1 MANIP
6 LANIPNA
13 PQTGNSAV
21 MTDPSAIRPPNFRR
35 GGAMIA
41 EGVNMLRQEKLPAA
55 AFDAGGMG
63 AGLESLGNAG
73 SNAASAFGDFAV
85 RLGRANDEAQ
95 LAELDAIKTDL
106 LTRFEEDTL
115 TKPADQWGDVWAK
128 YDAQL
133 ADKASKLPMSSPLS
147 ASKRDMA
154 VKSLRMQTA
163 AEVRGRVNKARVE
176 GYRQSM
182 QNYIDRA
189 VNQGRYEDAMSG
201 FKRGAVA
208 GLWTDEV
215 AEEGMIKIEEDQKV
229 NTMTAAIQ
237 QNPAQWRGELAKY
250 QKEGKNPHGLRPE
263 QVLQFRRMAEGTHAQ
278 LLDDLNNEMIDRLET
293 GSAAI
298 TNDQIEEFYK
308 RPEVDAP
315 RELINKLKEYRGFKY
330 ADTPEGQAE
339 QATKFSDL
347 WQKIFS
353 YNAEKDISMADPDT
367 HKREY
372 QRLISEIVTTAPEG
386 QRKPFM
392 DTLDGMVSQANQG
405 QKSRTDEI
413 TKNLINQT
421 SKLAEWGQFG
431 DAGKWKKEQRG
442 DVTVTKPQDVNAWL
456 NVQTKREKAINEIR
470 SMMRENPDLTIE
482 QAQER
487 FKGIVEPYL
496 DPAAS
501 FMNKPEE
508 EDGWWK
514 SIMDVATWADFAMN
528 PTANNPNVMAAG
540 VSWGSRSLTEGIVD
554 ADEPLPP
561 VQGMPPEPASAP
573 ANFSVSSLPPA
584 KQPIAGQIASMAEA
598 EGLGQYTPHLMLLV
612 AQESNFNPDQTI
624 STSSA
629 RGLFQLL
636 NADRQRY
643 GSDSSLD
650 GQIRAG
656 LAKTKENITA
666 ARRALGRDPD
676 PFELYVV
683 HYQGIGA
690 GPAIL
695 KNPDGDFR
703 ATLNATGGKG
713 HAARV
718 MKANPWLVRDNI
730 QTNQDFIDWVRKRLS
745 KKAADL
751 GMA

>member
-6 LANIPNA
+6 LVQIPNA
-13 PQTGNSAV
+13 PQTGSTAV
-21 MTDPSAIRPPNFRR
+21 PLPVGAIRTPDVELM
-35 GGAMIA
+35 GMIDDA
-41 EGVNMLRQEKLPAA
+41 SYMAVGRAYENLGDAGQQAANVLGDFSLSMARASDEANLAA
-55 AFDAGGMG
+55 AD
-63 AGLESLGNAG
+63 
-73 SNAASAFGDFAV
+73 
-85 RLGRANDEAQ
+85 R
-95 LAELDAIKTDL
+95 IKTDMVSK
-106 LTRFEEDTL
+106 FDVEVA
-115 TKPADQWGDVWAK
+115 TKPESEWNAIWENNYAPKLRDQVSSLKMTTRDGLNRRDTWLANTENGIK
-128 YDAQL
+128 AQVFT
-133 ADKASKLPMSSPLS
+133 S
-147 ASKRDMA
+147 A
-154 VKSLRMQTA
+154 
-163 AEVRGRVNKARVE
+163 NKAMIGRATQEKKNQIQRAKVE
-176 GYRQSM
+176 GRW
-182 QNYIDRA
+182 
-189 VNQGRYEDAMSG
+189 EDAMAG
-201 FKRGAVA
+201 WRRGAEV
-208 GLWTDEV
+208 GLWTGEY
-215 AEEGMIKIEEDQKV
+215 AESEIIGIEEEQRV
-229 NTMTAAIQ
+229 NTMTNAIQ
-237 QNPAQWRGELAKY
+237 QNPAYWSGELAKN
-250 QKEGKNPHGLRPE
+250 QKEGKNPYKLRPE
-263 QVLQFRRMAEGTHAQ
+263 QVLQFRRMAEGVHGQ
-278 LLDDLNNEMIDRLET
+278 LLDDLNNEMLNRLET
-293 GSAAI
+293 ESAAM
-298 TNDQIEEFYK
+298 TNDQIEEFYN
-308 RPEVDAP
+308 RPDIRAP
-315 RELINKLKEYRGFKY
+315 RELINKMKEYRGFKY

-413 TKNLINQT
+413 TRNLINQT

-431 DAGKWKKEQRG
+431 DAGKWKKEERG

-470 SMMRENPDLTIE
+470 GMMRENPDLTIE

-501 FMNKPEE
+501 FMNPPQEQ
-508 EDGWWK
+508 
-514 SIMDVATWADFAMN
+514 TWGEWFDSWFGAVVS
-528 PTANNPNVMAAG
+528 PVTSPNVMTAG
-540 VSWGSRSLTEGIVD
+540 LGFRGFGGSPMDGLQD
-554 ADEPLPP
+554 ADQPLPP
-561 VQGMPPEPASAP
+561 VQGMPPAP
-573 ANFSVSSLPPA
+573 SSENFSVSNLPPA

-636 NADRQRY
+636 NADRKRF

-656 LAKTKENITA
+656 LAKTKENINA

-695 KNPDGDFR
+695 KNPEGDFR
-703 ATLNATGGKG
+703 QTLDATGGKG
-713 HAARV
+713 HAAEV

-730 QTNQDFIDWVRKRLS
+730 QTNQDFIEWVRKRLS
-745 KKAADL
+745 KKAAAL

>member
-6 LANIPNA
+6 IAQVPNA
-13 PQTGNSAV
+13 PQTGSNAV
-21 MTDPSAIRPPNFRR
+21 PLPVGAIRTPNIEYAGVVEDASYMAIGRAYENL
-35 GGAMIA
+35 GAA
-41 EGVNMLRQEKLPAA
+41 GQQAA
-55 AFDAGGMG
+55 NV
-63 AGLESLGNAG
+63 L
-73 SNAASAFGDFAV
+73 GDFGLSMA
-85 RLGRANDEAQ
+85 RASDEAN
-95 LAELDAIKTDL
+95 LAKADSIKTDL
-106 LTRFEEDTL
+106 LSKYYTETQRMPE
-115 TKPADQWGDVWAK
+115 DQWQSHWQSK
-128 YDAQL
+128 YQDRL
-133 ADKASKLPMSSPLS
+133 ASEVGGMKMTTRDGANRRDIWLQTTQTAVS
-147 ASKRDMA
+147 ADIY
-154 VKSLRMQTA
+154 VKS
-163 AEVRGRVNKARVE
+163 NKAMI
-176 GYRQSM
+176 G
-182 QNYIDRA
+182 RA
-189 VNQGRYEDAMSG
+189 TQEKKNQIERAELDGRWEDAMAG
-201 FKRGAVA
+201 YRRGAEV
-208 GLWTDEV
+208 GLWTPEE
-215 AEEGMIKIEEDQKV
+215 AEAGIIKIEENQKV
-229 NTMTAAIQ
+229 NTMTNVIQ
-237 QNPAQWRGELAKY
+237 QNPAQWREELAKY

-278 LLDDLNNEMIDRLET
+278 LLDDLNNEMLNRLET
-293 GSAAI
+293 ESVAI
-298 TNDQIEEFYK
+298 TDEDIEKFYT
-308 RPEVDAP
+308 RPDIDAP
-315 RELINKLKEYRGFKY
+315 RELINKMIEYRGFKY
-330 ADTPEGQAE
+330 ADTPEGQAD

-392 DTLDGMVSQANQG
+392 DTLDGMVSKANQG

-413 TKNLINQT
+413 TRNLINQA
-421 SKLAEWGQFG
+421 SSLAKWGQFG

-470 SMMRENPDLTIE
+470 GMMRENPDLTID

-508 EDGWWK
+508 EDSWWK
-514 SIMDVATWADFAMN
+514 SLFDVATW
-528 PTANNPNVMAAG
+528 NNFVMGPDRGPNVMTAG
-540 VSWGSRSLTEGIVD
+540 LGFRGFGGSLTDGLRD

-561 VQGMPPEPASAP
+561 VQGMPPQGAATP
-573 ANFSVSSLPPA
+573 VSLPPD
-584 KQPIAGQIASMAEA
+584 KQPYADQIANMAAA
-598 EGLGQYTPHLMLLV
+598 EGLGDFTPHLMLLV
-612 AQESNFNPDQTI
+612 AQESDFNPNQTI
-624 STSSA
+624 GTSSA

-636 NADRQRY
+636 NADRKKF
-643 GSDSSLD
+643 GADSSVD

-656 LAKTKENITA
+656 LAKTKENINA

-676 PFELYVV
+676 PYELYVV

-695 KNPDGDFR
+695 KNPDGNFR
-703 ATLNATGGKG
+703 QTLDATGGKG
-713 HAARV
+713 HAAKV
-718 MKANPWLVRDNI
+718 MKSNPWLVRDNI

>member
-6 LANIPNA
+6 LANVPNA
-13 PQTGNSAV
+13 PQALGQSPMASAGAVRMPRIQTMPVLGREVFDGGGAGAVALSRGVWEGAQFLTDFSNKMSAANDDFQFAAADRAFSEAISAHEVETANMPPDKHLEVWESKYMPKLQDQIGKSRVTPEGRARIDAFFQRQTGNA
-21 MTDPSAIRPPNFRR
+21 TAAIRV
-35 GGAMIA
+35 GAHKKFL
-41 EGVNMLRQEKLPAA
+41 E
-55 AFDAGGMG
+55 
-63 AGLESLGNAG
+63 AGLQES
-73 SNAASAFGDFAV
+73 D
-85 RLGRANDEAQ
+85 
-95 LAELDAIKTDL
+95 
-106 LTRFEEDTL
+106 
-115 TKPADQWGDVWAK
+115 
-128 YDAQL
+128 
-133 ADKASKLPMSSPLS
+133 
-147 ASKRDMA
+147 
-154 VKSLRMQTA
+154 
-163 AEVRGRVNKARVE
+163 
-176 GYRQSM
+176 
-182 QNYIDRA
+182 NYIDRA
-189 VNQGRYEDAMSG
+189 VNEGRDEDALGQLARDVVNGVRS
-201 FKRGAVA
+201 KEDADAR
-208 GLWTDEV
+208 E
-215 AEEGMIKIEEDQKV
+215 IKIVEDRKV
-229 NTMTAAIQ
+229 STMTAAIQ

-315 RELINKLKEYRGFKY
+315 RELINKLKEYRNFKY
-330 ADTPEGQAE
+330 ADTPEGKADK
-339 QATKFSDL
+339 ATSYSDL
-347 WQKIFS
+347 WQAIFS
-353 YNAEKDISMADPDT
+353 YDAETDISMADPDT

-372 QRLISEIVTTAPEG
+372 QKLQQRIIESAPEG
-386 QRKPFM
+386 ERKPFL
-392 DTLDGMVSQANQG
+392 DTLNDMVSKASQG

-413 TKNLINQT
+413 VRNLIEQT
-421 SKLAEWGQFG
+421 DKLAEWDQFG
-431 DAGKWKKEQRG
+431 ETGDWKKEERG
-442 DVTVTKPQDVNAWL
+442 DKTVTIPKDVNAWL
-456 NVQTKREKAINEIR
+456 KVQTKRLEVTNEIR
-470 SMMRENPDLTIE
+470 RLMRENPDLTVE

-496 DPAAS
+496 DPASS

-508 EDGWWK
+508 EQGWWDA
-514 SIMDVATWADFAMN
+514 IQDVGKWSTWGGLAMN

-561 VQGMPPEPASAP
+561 VQGMPPQPSATPAAIVASM
-573 ANFSVSSLPPA
+573 PPA
-584 KQPIAGQIASMAEA
+584 KQPIASEIASMAES
-598 EGLGQYTPHLMLLV
+598 EGLGQFTPHLMLLV
-612 AQESNFNPDQTI
+612 AQESNFNPNQTI

-636 NADRQRY
+636 NADRKRY
-643 GSDSSLD
+643 GSDSSLQ

-656 LAKTKENITA
+656 LAKTKDNITA
-666 ARRALGRDPD
+666 ARKALGRDPD

-695 KNPDGDFR
+695 RNPDGDFR
-703 ATLNATGGKG
+703 ATLDATGGKG
-713 HAARV
+713 HAANV
-718 MKANPWLVRDNI
+718 MKSNPWLVRDNI

-745 KKAADL
+745 KKAAEL

>member
-1 MANIP
+1 M
-6 LANIPNA
+6 
-13 PQTGNSAV
+13 
-21 MTDPSAIRPPNFRR
+21 
-35 GGAMIA
+35 
-41 EGVNMLRQEKLPAA
+41 
-55 AFDAGGMG
+55 
-63 AGLESLGNAG
+63 
-73 SNAASAFGDFAV
+73 
-85 RLGRANDEAQ
+85 
-95 LAELDAIKTDL
+95 
-106 LTRFEEDTL
+106 
-115 TKPADQWGDVWAK
+115 
-128 YDAQL
+128 
-133 ADKASKLPMSSPLS
+133 
-147 ASKRDMA
+147 
-154 VKSLRMQTA
+154 
-163 AEVRGRVNKARVE
+163 
-176 GYRQSM
+176 
-182 QNYIDRA
+182 
-189 VNQGRYEDAMSG
+189 
-201 FKRGAVA
+201 
-208 GLWTDEV
+208 
-215 AEEGMIKIEEDQKV
+215 
-229 NTMTAAIQ
+229 
-237 QNPAQWRGELAKY
+237 
-250 QKEGKNPHGLRPE
+250 
-263 QVLQFRRMAEGTHAQ
+263 
-278 LLDDLNNEMIDRLET
+278 
-293 GSAAI
+293 
-298 TNDQIEEFYK
+298 
-308 RPEVDAP
+308 
-315 RELINKLKEYRGFKY
+315 KEYRGFKY
-330 ADTPEGQAE
+330 ADTPEGQAD

-392 DTLDGMVSQANQG
+392 DTLDGMVSKANQG

-413 TKNLINQT
+413 TRNLINQT
-421 SKLAEWGQFG
+421 TSLAEWGQFG

-514 SIMDVATWADFAMN
+514 AIMDVATWADFAMN
-528 PTANNPNVMAAG
+528 PTANNPNVMTAG
-540 VSWGSRSLTEGIVD
+540 LGFRGFGGSPMDGLQD

-561 VQGMPPEPASAP
+561 VQGMPPAP
-573 ANFSVSSLPPA
+573 SSENFNVSNLPPA

-636 NADRQRY
+636 NADRKRF

-656 LAKTKENITA
+656 LAKTKENINA

-695 KNPDGDFR
+695 KNPNGDFR
-703 ATLNATGGKG
+703 QTLDAAGGKG

-718 MKANPWLVRDNI
+718 IRANKWLADI
-730 QTNQDFIDWVRKRLS
+730 QTNQDFMDWVRERLS
-745 KKAADL
+745 KKAAAL

>member
-6 LANIPNA
+6 LVQIPNA
-13 PQTGNSAV
+13 PATGSTAV
-21 MTDPSAIRPPNFRR
+21 PLPVGAIRTPDIELA
-35 GGAMIA
+35 GMID
-41 EGVNMLRQEKLPAA
+41 
-55 AFDAGGMG
+55 DASYLAVGQ
-63 AGLESLGNAG
+63 AYSNLGNAG
-73 SNAASAFGDFAV
+73 QKAANVLGDFA
-85 RLGRANDEAQ
+85 LNMAEASDEAN
-95 LAELDAIKTDL
+95 LDAADRIKSDML
-106 LTRFEEDTL
+106 SKFEVDTM
-115 TKPADQWGDVWAK
+115 TKPESEWSRIWENNYAPKLRDQVGSLRMATAGGRNRR
-128 YDAQL
+128 DAWL
-133 ADKASKLPMSSPLS
+133 ANTEN
-147 ASKRDMA
+147 A
-154 VKSLRMQTA
+154 VKSKVFTDA
-163 AEVRGRVNKARVE
+163 NKAMIGRATQE
-176 GYRQSM
+176 KKNYIERAKREGRWEDAMAGYRQ
-182 QNYIDRA
+182 
-189 VNQGRYEDAMSG
+189 
-201 FKRGAVA
+201 GATV
-208 GLWTDEV
+208 GLWTP
-215 AEEGMIKIEEDQKV
+215 EEADAGMIAIEEEQRV
-229 NTMTAAIQ
+229 NTMTNVIQ
-237 QNPAQWRGELAKY
+237 QNPAQWRKELAKY
-250 QKEGKNPHGLRPE
+250 QKEGKNPHKLRPE

-278 LLDDLNNEMIDRLET
+278 LLDDLNNEMLTRLET
-293 GSAAI
+293 ESAAI
-298 TNDQIEEFYK
+298 TNEDIEKFYT
-308 RPEVDAP
+308 RPDIDAP
-315 RELINKLKEYRGFKY
+315 RELINKMKEYRGFKY
-330 ADTPEGQAE
+330 ADTPEGQAD

-392 DTLDGMVSQANQG
+392 DTLDGMVSKANQG

-413 TKNLINQT
+413 TRNLINQT
-421 SKLAEWGQFG
+421 TSLAEWGQFG

-456 NVQTKREKAINEIR
+456 NVQTKRQQVINEIR
-470 SMMRENPDLTIE
+470 DMVKDNPDLTIE
-482 QAQER
+482 QAQDR
-487 FKGIVEPYL
+487 FRGIVEPYL

-508 EDGWWK
+508 EDAWWK

-528 PTANNPNVMAAG
+528 PTANNPNVMTAG
-540 VSWGSRSLTEGIVD
+540 LGFRGFGGSPMDGLQD

-561 VQGMPPEPASAP
+561 VQGMPPAP
-573 ANFSVSSLPPA
+573 SSENFSVSNLPPA

-636 NADRQRY
+636 NADRKRF

-656 LAKTKENITA
+656 LAKTKENINA

-695 KNPDGDFR
+695 KNPEGDFR
-703 ATLNATGGKG
+703 QTLDATGGKG
-713 HAARV
+713 HAAEV

-730 QTNQDFIDWVRKRLS
+730 QTNQDFIEWVRKRLS

>member
-6 LANIPNA
+6 IAQVPNA

-21 MTDPSAIRPPNFRR
+21 PLPVGAIRAPKFEVSRVVDDASYLAIGKAYSNL
-35 GGAMIA
+35 GA
-41 EGVNMLRQEKLPAA
+41 
-55 AFDAGGMG
+55 AGQQ
-63 AGLESLGNAG
+63 
-73 SNAASAFGDFAV
+73 AASVMGDFGLSMA
-85 RLGRANDEAQ
+85 RASDEAN
-95 LAELDAIKTDL
+95 LAKADSIKTDL
-106 LTRFEEDTL
+106 LSKYYTETQRMPE
-115 TKPADQWGDVWAK
+115 DQWQSHWQSK
-128 YDAQL
+128 YQDRL
-133 ADKASKLPMSSPLS
+133 ASEVGGMQMSTRDGANRRDSWLQSTQS
-147 ASKRDMA
+147 AVSADIY
-154 VKSLRMQTA
+154 VKS
-163 AEVRGRVNKARVE
+163 NKALVE
-176 GYRQSM
+176 RGKQEIG
-182 QNYIDRA
+182 NYIDRA
-189 VNQGRYEDAMSG
+189 VGEGRFEDAMSG
-201 FKRGAVA
+201 WQRMVTA
-208 GLWTDEV
+208 GFATK
-215 AEEGMIKIEEDQKV
+215 EEGEAGMIKIEEDQKI
-229 NTMTAAIQ
+229 NTMTSAIQ
-237 QNPAQWRGELAKY
+237 QKPAQWRKELAKY
-250 QKEGKNPHGLRPE
+250 QQEGKNPHKLRPE

-278 LLDDLNNEMIDRLET
+278 LLDDLNNEMLNRLET
-293 GSAAI
+293 ESVAI
-298 TNDQIEEFYK
+298 TDEDIEKFYT
-308 RPEVDAP
+308 RPDIDAP
-315 RELINKLKEYRGFKY
+315 RELINKMIEYRGFKY
-330 ADTPEGQAE
+330 ADTPEGQAD
-339 QATKFSDL
+339 QATRFSDL

-392 DTLDGMVSQANQG
+392 DTLDGMVSKANQG

-413 TKNLINQT
+413 TRNLINQA
-421 SKLAEWGQFG
+421 SSLAEWGQFG

-470 SMMRENPDLTIE
+470 SMMRENPDLTID

-496 DPAAS
+496 DPSAS

-528 PTANNPNVMAAG
+528 PTANNSNVMTAG
-540 VSWGSRSLTEGIVD
+540 LGFRGFGGSLTDGLRD

-561 VQGMPPEPASAP
+561 VQGMPPQGAATP
-573 ANFSVSSLPPA
+573 VSLPPD
-584 KQPIAGQIASMAEA
+584 KQPYADQIANMAAA
-598 EGLGQYTPHLMLLV
+598 EGLGDFTPHLMLLV
-612 AQESNFNPDQTI
+612 AQESNFNPNQTI
-624 STSSA
+624 GTSSA

-636 NADRQRY
+636 NADRKKF
-643 GSDSSLD
+643 GADSSVD

-656 LAKTKENITA
+656 LAKTKENINA

-703 ATLNATGGKG
+703 ATLNATGGSG

-718 MKANPWLVRDNI
+718 MKANPWLMRDNI
-730 QTNQDFIDWVRKRLS
+730 QTNQDFIDWVRQRLS

>member
-1 MANIP
+1 
-6 LANIPNA
+6 
-13 PQTGNSAV
+13 V
-21 MTDPSAIRPPNFRR
+21 
-35 GGAMIA
+35 
-41 EGVNMLRQEKLPAA
+41 
-55 AFDAGGMG
+55 
-63 AGLESLGNAG
+63 
-73 SNAASAFGDFAV
+73 
-85 RLGRANDEAQ
+85 
-95 LAELDAIKTDL
+95 
-106 LTRFEEDTL
+106 
-115 TKPADQWGDVWAK
+115 
-128 YDAQL
+128 
-133 ADKASKLPMSSPLS
+133 DKASKLPMSSPLS
-147 ASKRDMA
+147 ASKRDAA
-154 VKSLRMQTA
+154 VKSLRLQTA
-163 AEVRGRVNKARVE
+163 AQVRSSSTKALV
-176 GYRQSM
+176 GNYRQSVM
-182 QNYIDRA
+182 NAAQRA
-189 VNQGRYEDAMSG
+189 FNEGRIEDSMAFVRRGVASG
-201 FKRGAVA
+201 
-208 GLWTDEV
+208 LLSD
-215 AEEGMIKIEEDQKV
+215 EEGEKMIIGFEEDGKV
-229 NTMTAAIQ
+229 ATMTQAIQ

-250 QKEGKNPHGLRPE
+250 QKEGKNPHKLRPE

-278 LLDDLNNEMIDRLET
+278 LLDDLNNEMLTRLET
-293 GSAAI
+293 DSAAI
-298 TNDQIEEFYK
+298 TNDQIEEFYT
-308 RPEVDAP
+308 RPDIDAP
-315 RELINKLKEYRGFKY
+315 RELINKMKEYRGFKY

-353 YNAEKDISMADPDT
+353 YDAEKDISMADPDT

-392 DTLDGMVSQANQG
+392 DTLDGMVSKANQG

-413 TKNLINQT
+413 TRNLINQT
-421 SKLAEWGQFG
+421 TSLAEWGQFG

-442 DVTVTKPQDVNAWL
+442 DVTVTKPQDVSAWL
-456 NVQTKREKAINEIR
+456 NVQTKRQQVINEIR
-470 SMMRENPDLTIE
+470 DMVKDNPDLTIE
-482 QAQER
+482 QAQDR
-487 FKGIVEPYL
+487 FRGIVEPYL

-508 EDGWWK
+508 EDAWWK

-528 PTANNPNVMAAG
+528 PTANNPNVMTAG
-540 VSWGSRSLTEGIVD
+540 LGFRGFGGSLADGFQD
-554 ADEPLPP
+554 ADQPLPP
-561 VQGMPPEPASAP
+561 VQGMPPEPAAP
-573 ANFSVSSLPPA
+573 VNFNVSNLPPA

-636 NADRQRY
+636 NADRKRF

-656 LAKTKENITA
+656 LAKTKENINA

-703 ATLNATGGKG
+703 QTLDATGGKG

-718 MKANPWLVRDNI
+718 IRANKWLADI
-730 QTNQDFIDWVRKRLS
+730 QTNQDFMDWVRERLS
-745 KKAADL
+745 KKAAAL